1 MTHLVVFELHDGV
14 EELVAGVAQPVS
26 VLHHVGVQVDR
37 GWETPVTNVASHI
50 LVIWK
55 EKLCVASEAKC
66 EVVR

>member
-1 MTHLVVFELHDGV
+1 MTDLVVFELHDGV

-37 GWETPVTNVASHI
+37 GGETPVTDVASHI

-55 EKLCVASEAKC
+55 EKFYVASEAKC